1 MHSDYVFHDPVATS
15 DEVVRVLQE
24 QGIDSD
30 GFSFYAWQCRL
41 ASDQVAIDLIEYIV
55 EHKSEPSVT
64 PMFNMIVTAIKE
76 MLNEG

>member
-15 DEVVRVLQE
+15 DEVIRVLQE

-30 GFSFYAWQCRL
+30 GFSFYAWQSRL
-41 ASDQVAIDLIEYIV
+41 AGHQVAIDLIEYIV
-55 EHKSEPSVT
+55 EHKSEPKVT
-64 PMFNMIVTAIKE
+64 PMFDMIVAAIKE